1 MREEWEI
8 TQTIQITSTINSQCF
23 DKYLKSTA
31 VLAAVKLW
39 NRTAVAFHN
48 HLFCCEM
55 GQMKNAQ
62 INWSSLGQPEP
73 IPANYLPNTLKLP
86 NSATLCPAIIKLDL
100 LHWLPACLLCGP
112 FRISYFP
119 THNALKVSHTI
130 AGIFLLNAVI
140 ETKAISDG
148 YVVFLLSRL

>member
-8 TQTIQITSTINSQCF
+8 TQTIQVTSTINSQHF
-23 DKYLKSTA
+23 DKYLKSAA
-31 VLAAVKLW
+31 VLTAVKLW
-39 NRTAVAFHN
+39 HRTAVAFHN

-55 GQMKNAQ
+55 GQMKKAQ
-62 INWSSLGQPEP
+62 INWGSLGQPEP
-73 IPANYLPNTLKLP
+73 IPANYLPNIPKLP

-112 FRISYFP
+112 FYISYFP
-119 THNALKVSHTI
+119 TCNALKVSHTI
-130 AGIFLLNAVI
+130 AGVFLLNAVN